1 MGRFPELMK
10 RVFLWVFGLAFC
22 LASAISQEAPKTF
35 RVMTYNIHHG
45 EGTDGKIDLQR
56 IAALIKTQRADIVAL
71 QEVDRGVAR
80 SGRRDLVAE
89 LAQLTGMNGRF
100 EKNIDHQG
108 GEYGNAILTRFQI
121 LEEKST
127 HYPMLRQRE
136 QRGLICAVLDVD
148 GERMLF
154 MNTHMDYRSI
164 DAERLANVA
173 RIKDTLNEYPGLPVI
188 FCGDF
193 NDAPGG
199 RTYKLLSA
207 FLTDAWKMVG
217 QGKGFTFSS
226 ASPIKRIDHIWISKE
241 VHPARA
247 WISQSEASDHLPMVA
262 EFSL

>member
-1 MGRFPELMK
+1 MK
-10 RVFLWVFGLAFC
+10 RIFLWGFALAFC
-22 LASAISQEAPKTF
+22 LTSAIAEETPGTF

-45 EGTDGKIDLQR
+45 EGTDGKVDLER
-56 IAALIKTQRADIVAL
+56 IAALIKSERADIIAL

-89 LAQLTGMNGRF
+89 LARLTGMNGRF

-108 GEYGNAILTRFQI
+108 GEYGNAILTRFPI
-121 LEEKST
+121 LEEKNA

-136 QRGLICAVLDVD
+136 QRGLICTVLDVD

-154 MNTHMDYRSI
+154 MNTHMDYRSV

-173 RIKDTLNEYPGLPVI
+173 QIKQTLNEFPGLPVI

-193 NDAPGG
+193 NDTPGG
-199 RTYKLLSA
+199 RTYKLLSG

-217 QGKGFTFSS
+217 RGNGFTFSS
-226 ASPIKRIDHIWISKE
+226 ASPVKRIDHMWISKD
-241 VHPARA
+241 VHPAKA
-247 WISQSEASDHLPMVA
+247 WILQSEASDHLPMLA
-262 EFSL
+262 EFSLQ